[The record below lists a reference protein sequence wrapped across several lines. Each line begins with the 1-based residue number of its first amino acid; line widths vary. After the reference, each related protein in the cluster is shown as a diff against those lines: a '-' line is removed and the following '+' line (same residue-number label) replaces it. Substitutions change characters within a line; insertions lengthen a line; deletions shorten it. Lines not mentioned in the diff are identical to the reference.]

1 MKSVLPSIKPKWCEL
16 IANGK
21 KTIEVRKTRP
31 KLETPFKCYI
41 YCTKETRANMLHLY
55 INGGIGRQK
64 FGITE
69 HWRGGKEVVDVNPNL
84 PAYRFSSYLAEGK
97 VIGEFVCDYILEIT
111 PDTYGYH
118 EYCISDDDLN
128 ASCLTVNDLW
138 EYANGKTLYGWHISD
153 LVIYDV
159 PRELSEFVVND
170 KMAIKTCRHRIRWGQ
185 PESVTQHGGWI
196 KGGYC
201 CTRYSEPVSCEPV
214 FCENYITKPV
224 SRPPQS
230 WCYVEKVRK

>member
-1 MKSVLPSIKPKWCEL
+1 MKSVMISIKPKWCEL
-16 IANGK
+16 IASGR

-41 YCTKETRANMLHLY
+41 YCTKPKYEHEDFIRIDCQKIQFY
-55 INGGIGRQK
+55 GGQ
-64 FGITE
+64 
-69 HWRGGKEVVDVNPNL
+69 
-84 PAYRFSSYLAEGK
+84 K
-97 VIGEFVCDYILEIT
+97 VIGEFVCDEILQFNRDDYNS
-111 PDTYGYH
+111 PAYD
-118 EYCISDDDLN
+118 ISDDDLN
-128 ASCLTVNDLW
+128 RTCLFQEDLYK
-138 EYANGKTLYGWHISD
+138 YAGGKTLYGWHISD
-153 LVIYDV
+153 LVIYDE

-230 WCYVEKVRK
+230 WCYVEEKK

>member
-1 MKSVLPSIKPKWCEL
+1 MKSVMLSIKPKWCEL
-16 IANGK
+16 IASGR

-41 YCTKETRANMLHLY
+41 YCTSVKGLNLQDYVNVHRAT
-55 INGGIGRQK
+55 NGA
-64 FGITE
+64 
-69 HWRGGKEVVDVNPNL
+69 VDDW
-84 PAYRFSSYLAEGK
+84 SDK
-97 VIGEFVCDYILEIT
+97 VIGEFTCDETLQFNHDDYNP
-111 PDTYGYH
+111 PDYD
-118 EYCISDDDLN
+118 ISDDDLN
-128 ASCLTVNDLW
+128 RTCLLQEDLYRYAS
-138 EYANGKTLYGWHISD
+138 GKTLYGWHISD

-230 WCYVEKVRK
+230 WCYVEEEK

>member
-1 MKSVLPSIKPKWCEL
+1 MKSVMISIKPKWCQL
-16 IANGK
+16 IASGK
-21 KTIEVRKTRP
+21 KTVEVRKTRP
-31 KLETPFKCYI
+31 KIETPFKCYI
-41 YCTKETRANMLHLY
+41 YCTAQKHGVKDLLEIHSSEGEIHKAN
-55 INGGIGRQK
+55 
-64 FGITE
+64 
-69 HWRGGKEVVDVNPNL
+69 
-84 PAYRFSSYLAEGK
+84 GK
-97 VIGEFVCDYILEIT
+97 VIGKFICDRFDEITTVDTPVMEYIQVNGKASITITDDTCLEI
-111 PDTYGYH
+111 DAL
-118 EYCISDDDLN
+118 SK
-128 ASCLTVNDLW
+128 
-138 EYANGKTLYGWHISD
+138 YANGKTLYGWHISD

-230 WCYVEKVRK
+230 WCYVEEKK

>member
-1 MKSVLPSIKPKWCEL
+1 MISIKPRWCEL
-16 IANGK
+16 IASGRK
-21 KTIEVRKTRP
+21 IIEVRKTRP
-31 KLETPFKCYI
+31 KLEAPFKCYI
-41 YCTKETRANMLHLY
+41 YCTKEFFRKGDGY
-55 INGGIGRQK
+55 FQ
-64 FGITE
+64 
-69 HWRGGKEVVDVNPNL
+69 GK
-84 PAYRFSSYLAEGK
+84 YYGK

-111 PDTYGYH
+111 PDTYGHH
-118 EYCISDDDLN
+118 EYFISDDDLN
-128 ASCLTVNDLW
+128 ASCLTTNDLW
-138 EYANGKTLYGWHISD
+138 GYANGKTLYGWHISD

-230 WCYVEKVRK
+230 WCYVEEKK